1 MKLRNRRPRNVMT
14 DSNST
19 SLDSET
25 PLLVRDNNMG
35 QVLRQVGIL
44 LKKELLIISR
54 SKLWFFFEILAGLLL
69 LPLIIFIVAKAG
81 GGIQKSQSFGP
92 VSLHGNAKDIQTQV
106 KSIARIYVR
115 WCGSKKIIGYSGADT
130 NLTSTLMQK
139 IELRFNQKPTTLMSK
154 PFSSVD
160 DLRKELLKDL
170 NNTSDKM
177 CGKYLGGVH
186 FENVDATTK
195 QLNYR
200 ILFPS
205 RMEQNWHLKD
215 FWPEDGPYSASA
227 DFNYI
232 PSEPQYWSSGFLS
245 LQFAIESSF
254 LEMVGQPVDGPVFL
268 QRMPTAEFKNS
279 QIIAFLKRTPTL
291 WLILVLMS
299 LVHTVKNIVAE
310 KDAGVKTF
318 MMAMGLNSVSFY
330 GSHFLIGLFKVG
342 ITMIICAGTFSIGL
356 VYVSASLFVA
366 LSLLFAI
373 AAIMFGILV
382 SALIRKPTLALI
394 TTLIGWI
401 FFMIVDA
408 LYSVSLI
415 QIPQCFLASLNVYT
429 AFKLGITAIRMS
441 ETTTSYLGWLNM
453 FTNSSHTFTVGLAM
467 IMIILDIVVMML
479 LALYLDAVLPTDS
492 SPRKHPLFILGY
504 QYHNELLSDGHDQV
518 DSEEYN
524 ENVEPDSA
532 MGKDMADIDIRHMS
546 KIWEGTGQRA
556 VDDLSFRAYR
566 GQITV
571 LLGHNGAGKSTTF
584 SVISGSTK
592 LTSGSVYI
600 CKNDLR
606 QNLHDC
612 QRNVGFCPQYNPL
625 FPRLTVAE
633 HLRFYAKLKSDE
645 KSHAVEAEIE
655 EITGQIQL
663 QKKLDTLAEAL
674 SGGMKRKLCV
684 AMALIG
690 DSRVVLL
697 DEPTAGMD
705 PEARNDVRIMLEKAK
720 KHRTILLTT
729 HYMDEADLLGDRIGI
744 MVKGRMICNGS
755 PEFLKHRFGT
765 GYILT
770 FTVDQTYK
778 MEPIQTTAERILR
791 VAKKHTPEAKLDV
804 DNITPHEFSIVLP
817 VDKKK
822 YFANLFEELESRKQE
837 LQIGAFGL
845 SFNTLEQI
853 FLRVGEIADP
863 QEQHQEDNALI
874 EKDAAELFTS
884 EQAECGDQVLFLKQ
898 LSTLCH
904 RHYLNLKRNKWR
916 TISPIVVSLFLFA
929 LYAGFHSYDNTIKN
943 ETRDLSLS
951 LLDPLSVP
959 LIVSQGSNTSLNI
972 PFLVGKLPQ
981 MRLLSLS
988 SLSNV
993 TAELIKNAYEDP
1005 PLGIGAQVMANNT
1018 IMALFN
1024 GAYLHGPP
1032 TAVSLVTNSI
1042 LKQGPEAIRL
1052 TVEVYNV
1059 PTHDFEHEN
1068 IAKQGTDVNLVVA
1081 IIAILAFSSLSST
1094 FVMEIVEDN
1103 ATRFKNQLL
1112 LTKMNIWTY
1121 WSSLIMWHLAIYTVF
1136 CLLLTVVFVIF
1147 GWMQG
1152 VMLQNFFLWALYLW
1166 SILPFVYC
1174 FSFLFNSS
1182 VKAYAALLCWN
1193 VVISVIALITDIT
1206 FQALQLPIRDVFHYL
1221 TYIVLPAF
1229 SLGNGIIQVA
1239 IYAGIDNLPNGTVFE
1254 AIKSIIYCQLAGGF
1268 FFWSVLCV
1276 LESKKIALLAH
1287 SLHCKI
1293 RRSPYQIINTQVD
1306 GEVELNEDEDVTK
1319 ERENVR
1325 SKEDNAFALTVREI
1339 YKFYGDFCAVRGL
1352 TFGVKQNDCF
1362 GLLGVNGAGKTTT
1375 FSILTGEMFASAG
1388 KATVEGV
1395 DVVDSPT
1402 IGYCPQFDALALDL
1416 TGREL
1421 LTILGRL
1428 NGFHDV
1434 EHRVQKVL
1442 DSIRMSPQ
1450 ADKLISFYSGGQK
1463 RRLSIGVTLMSKS
1476 TFIMLDEPTAG
1487 IDPSTRR
1494 KIWQLIQA
1502 VKKQNVAILL
1512 TSHSM
1517 EECEALCNRI
1527 GFMNKGAL
1535 MSIGSSQHLK
1545 SRYGNS
1551 FLLTFTIANPEP
1563 AVSAALDA
1571 QITHEF
1577 NANSTVDPAETPTQH
1592 WEIPRNDQTWSKL
1605 FKRAQEIAESYPANA
1620 VLPPGSS
1627 QPRILDFSLTQNSL
1641 EQVFL
1646 RLAEMSH
1653 KEPQLNRPV
1662 Q

>member
-1 MKLRNRRPRNVMT
+1 MKLRNRRPRDVMT
-14 DSNST
+14 HSNSS
-19 SLDSET
+19 SLDSES
-25 PLLVRDNNMG
+25 PLLIPENNMG
-35 QVLRQVGIL
+35 QLIRQVGIL

-69 LPLIIFIVAKAG
+69 LPLIVFIVAKSG
-81 GGIQKSQSFGP
+81 GGIHKSQSFGP
-92 VSLHGNAKDIQTQV
+92 VNLHGNSQDIQQQV
-106 KSIARIYVR
+106 KSIARIFQR
-115 WCGSKKIIGYSGADT
+115 WCGSPKLVGYSGYDSTIA
-130 NLTSTLMQK
+130 STLMLK
-139 IELRFNQKPTTLMSK
+139 IEERFKENPTRLTIRQ
-154 PFSSVD
+154 FENID
-160 DLRKELLKDL
+160 ALRKTLIKDL
-170 NNTSDKM
+170 NDTSDKM
-177 CGKYLGGVH
+177 CGRFLGGVH
-186 FENVDATTK
+186 FEKLDLSSK
-195 QLNYR
+195 ELKYR
-200 ILFPS
+200 ILFPR
-205 RMEQNWHLKD
+205 RMEQKWYLQD

-232 PSEPQYWSSGFLS
+232 PGEPQYWSSGFLS

-254 LEMVGQPVDGPVFL
+254 LELLGTNIEGPVYL

-279 QIIAFLKRTPTL
+279 QIIAFLKRTPGL
-291 WLILVLMS
+291 WMILVLMS
-299 LVHTVKNIVAE
+299 LLHTVKNIVAE
-310 KDAGVKTF
+310 KDAGIKTF
-318 MMAMGLNSVSFY
+318 MMAMGLNSVAFY
-330 GSHFLIGLFKVG
+330 GSHFLIGAMKVG

-356 VYVSASLFVA
+356 VYVSASLFIVF
-366 LSLLFAI
+366 SLLFAI
-373 AAIMFGILV
+373 ASIMFGILI

-394 TTLIGWI
+394 AALVGWI
-401 FFMIVDA
+401 GFFVIDMM
-408 LYSVSLI
+408 YTVSLI
-415 QIPQCFLASLNVYT
+415 KIPQCFLASLNVFT
-429 AFKLGITAIRMS
+429 ALKLGISAMRMS
-441 ETTTSYLGWLNM
+441 ETTTSYIGWTNM
-453 FTNSSHTFTVGLAM
+453 FANSSHTFTVGLALLM
-467 IMIILDIVVMML
+467 LVFDILIMLL
-479 LALYLDAVLPTDS
+479 LALYLDAVCPTDS
-492 SPRKHPLFILGY
+492 SPRRHPWFLFGY
-504 QYHNELLSDGHDQV
+504 KYHNELLTDGHDEV
-518 DSEEYN
+518 DADEVN
-524 ENVEPDSA
+524 ENVETDSA
-532 MGKDMADIDIRHMS
+532 MGKDLADIDVRHMS

-592 LTSGSVYI
+592 LSSGSVYI
-600 CKNDLR
+600 CKADLR
-606 QNLHDC
+606 ENLHDC

-625 FPRLTVAE
+625 FPRLTVKE
-633 HLRFYAKLKSDE
+633 HLQFYAKLKSDE
-645 KSHAVEAEIE
+645 KSHAVDAEID

-663 QKKLDTLAEAL
+663 KSKLDTLAEAL

-705 PEARNDVRIMLEKAK
+705 PEARNDVRILLEKSK

-744 MVKGRMICNGS
+744 MVKGRMVCNGS
-755 PEFLKHRFGT
+755 SEFLKHRFGT

-778 MEPIQTTAERILR
+778 VEPIQTTAERILR
-791 VAKKHTPEAKLDV
+791 VAKKHTPDAKLD
-804 DNITPHEFSIVLP
+804 NMTPHEFSVILP
-817 VDKKK
+817 VDQKK
-822 YFANLFEELESRKQE
+822 YFANLFEELESRKKE
-837 LQIGAFGL
+837 LQIGDFGL

-863 QEQHQEDNALI
+863 QEQHQEDNEGI
-874 EKDAAELFTS
+874 EKDAAELFSTES
-884 EQAECGDQVLFLKQ
+884 TQCGDQVLCLKQ
-898 LSTLCH
+898 IATLFH
-904 RHYLNLKRNKWR
+904 RHFLNLQRNKWR
-916 TISPIVVSLFLFA
+916 TIGPILVSLILFG

-943 ETRDLSLS
+943 ESKDLSLAS
-951 LLDPLSVP
+951 LDPLSIPV
-959 LIVSQGSNTSLNI
+959 ITSQSSTTSLNI

-988 SLSNV
+988 PLGNM
-993 TAELIKNAYEDP
+993 TAELIRRAYEDP
-1005 PLGIGAQVMANNT
+1005 PLGIGANVMANNT

-1024 GAYLHGPP
+1024 GAFLHGPP
-1032 TAVSLVTNSI
+1032 TAINLVTNSM
-1042 LKQGPEAIRL
+1042 LKKGPQAIQL
-1052 TVEVYNV
+1052 SIEIYDV
-1059 PTHDFEHEN
+1059 PTHDFESAE

-1081 IIAILAFSSLSST
+1081 IIAILAFSSLTST

-1103 ATRFKNQLL
+1103 VSRFKNQLL

-1121 WSSLIMWHLAIYTVF
+1121 WISLILWHLLIYLVF
-1136 CLLLTVVFVIF
+1136 CLLLTIVFVAF

-1152 VMLQNFFLWALYLW
+1152 VMIENFVLWALYFW

-1193 VVISVIALITDIT
+1193 VVISVIALITDVT
-1206 FQALQLPIRDVFHYL
+1206 FQALQLRIREVFHYL

-1239 IYAGIDNLPNGTVFE
+1239 IHAGIPNLPEGTVFE
-1254 AIKSIIYCQLAGGF
+1254 AIKSIIYCQLAGGLL
-1268 FFWSVLCV
+1268 FWSIICV
-1276 LESKKIALLAH
+1276 LESKRIALLAH

-1293 RRSPYQIINTQVD
+1293 RRSPYQIVD
-1306 GEVELNEDEDVTK
+1306 GEVELNEDEDVTR

-1388 KATVEGV
+1388 RATVEGV
-1395 DVVDSPT
+1395 DVVDGPT

-1428 NGFHDV
+1428 NGFHNV

-1442 DSIRMSPQ
+1442 ESIRMAPQ
-1450 ADKLISFYSGGQK
+1450 ADKLIGFYSGGQK

-1502 VKKQNVAILL
+1502 VRKQNVAILL

-1535 MSIGSSQHLK
+1535 ISIGSSQHLK

-1571 QITHEF
+1571 QITREF
-1577 NANSTVDPAETPTQH
+1577 NANSTLDPPETPTQH
-1592 WEIPRNDQTWSKL
+1592 WEIPRLPGQTWSKL
-1605 FKRAQEIAESYPANA
+1605 FRRAQEIADSHPHQAI
-1620 VLPPGSS
+1620 LPPGSS
-1627 QPRILDFSLTQNSL
+1627 QPRIIDFSLTQNSL

-1646 RLAEMSH
+1646 RLAEMSQT
-1653 KEPQLNRPV
+1653 EPVLNRGH
-1662 Q
+1662 